1 MEEFHLRSIHIDELS
16 TSLHPFQ
23 SSSWAYIKQ
32 KNGWKPH
39 AFRLTCNSSE
49 IHRDI
54 LILTKSL
61 PPIFAF
67 AYIPFPPLLQI
78 TETSDTKFIQQLAKK
93 IKEKLHLPLLFLRYD
108 FPYNFDDERNIIHLK
123 GRRLKECKDSVQPEA
138 TNIIDLSSGYEYIK
152 DHYRQRAKRSMRKSE
167 NDEVTIVEYN
177 QKRYLFDQWYSMYSL
192 TARRDGFST
201 RSKEYIS
208 SLLHDKNIR
217 KHTELVLAIYRKK
230 VVGGVITISS
240 NDYVVYLFG
249 ASMRIQGITPSYLL
263 QDYSIHKACLNGK
276 KYYDLHGIS
285 GPGKKGGNLE
295 SLTLFKQ
302 SFGGKCYF
310 RPPSIDY
317 VYIPLIHGLYIF
329 FENIRY
335 SLYRKSKPTVN
346 KQQYGISQDN

>member
-1 MEEFHLRSIHIDELS
+1 MNYPHHYILFKVHHGLILS
-16 TSLHPFQ
+16 
-23 SSSWAYIKQ
+23 KR
-32 KNGWKPH
+32 NGWKPH

-61 PPIFAF
+61 PPIFVF
-67 AYIPFPPLLQI
+67 AYIPFSSLLQI

-93 IKEKLHLPLLFLRYD
+93 IKEELHLPLLFLRYD
-108 FPYNFDDERNIIHLK
+108 FPYTFDDERNIIHLK

-152 DHYRQRAKRSMRKSE
+152 EHYRQRAKRSMRKSE

-217 KHTELVLAIYRKK
+217 KHTELVLAIYKKK

-263 QDYSIHKACLNGK
+263 QDYSIHKAM
-276 KYYDLHGIS
+276 
-285 GPGKKGGNLE
+285 P
-295 SLTLFKQ
+295 Q
-302 SFGGKCYF
+302 W
-310 RPPSIDY
+310 
-317 VYIPLIHGLYIF
+317 
-329 FENIRY
+329 
-335 SLYRKSKPTVN
+335 
-346 KQQYGISQDN
+346 